1 MHKDNEF
8 ILDGKLFIRKI
19 RTVSVIRREGNAY
32 LIRAGIYER
41 GEKEYLYEADTGR
54 IRKPYTDPEKV
65 LWLSEEAEETI
76 RTSAAVFE
84 EEIRLFDE
92 EAPISAEL
100 MDGKGKLFFRKDS
113 GKTYALRTEYLFNG
127 QLFLT
132 RVLRGLD
139 PKKLIKE
146 FWDLAYKL
154 EMKWEDPAVHPK
166 DREEL
171 EKSPLFMAAE
181 RSGDILLKRMAIL
194 YHQVLLTREEAEWLS
209 TELGSRV
216 LPSLPAEFDR
226 DYYVD
231 AKTIPEGALEG
242 YRMLHR
248 PYFAMRGSTHGVYTL
263 NPNQRNGVD
272 AASKGETQVIS
283 FTDYLKLF
291 DEAG

>member
-32 LIRAGIYER
+32 LIRAGIHER

-100 MDGKGKLFFRKDS
+100 MDGKGKLFFRNDS

-127 QLFLT
+127 QLFRT

-139 PKKLIKE
+139 PQKLIKE

-171 EKSPLFMAAE
+171 EKSPLFLAAE
-181 RSGDILLKRMAIL
+181 RSGDILLKRMTVL

-209 TELGSRV
+209 AELGSRV